1 VVKIKLKY
9 KKNGEWAELSPSD
22 IGALALDGEY
32 SKTQIVKGSV
42 SVSGKMSAAAVST
55 GTENVGQIK
64 LDTNLNPETSINIER
79 SASKYPDDGSGKNL
93 FLVADI
99 SNGTAG
105 QNMVTAGTQTDGSVV
120 VGETAINQSTYLL
133 ETQPAIK
140 FTPGTDGNGAT
151 WYLNE
156 GEINGGALDVAH
168 GGTGATTAAAA
179 LSNIGAAP
187 ASHTH
192 AASDVTS
199 GTLAV
204 ARGGTG
210 LSASPSMLTNL
221 ASTAAASV
229 LQASPRPGVT
239 GVLPVANGGT
249 GASTADA
256 ACAALSIDQIV
267 YSGTSSDWACTKY
280 ASGLCICF
288 QKITRTIAVSDFN
301 NWGEYQ
307 SSYAAISLPFEMR
320 HYSLICLPSRMYSI
334 RMANYGST
342 NTFNYTLTTMTA
354 PTSDV
359 DITLRFA
366 VVGTWK

>member
-1 VVKIKLKY
+1 
-9 KKNGEWAELSPSD
+9 
-22 IGALALDGEY
+22 
-32 SKTQIVKGSV
+32 
-42 SVSGKMSAAAVST
+42 VST

-199 GTLAV
+199 GTLPV
-204 ARGGTG
+204 AR
-210 LSASPSMLTNL
+210 
-221 ASTAAASV
+221 
-229 LQASPRPGVT
+229 
-239 GVLPVANGGT
+239 GGT
-249 GASTADA
+249 GASTAA
-256 ACAALSIDQIV
+256 KALENLGAMENKPRGIEFSPSSSSNHGGYLDFHYNNSTEDYTARIIEES
-267 YSGTSSDWACTKY
+267 SGVLRFYADRIIAKGIEQSLVVGRTSTFGESGIASHWTKY
-280 ASGLCICF
+280 SSGEF
-288 QKITRTIAVSDFN
+288 
-301 NWGEYQ
+301 E
-307 SSYAAISLPFEMR
+307 YAAYLFPVNNSAYAVKCTNGPVNGF
-320 HYSLICLPSRMYSI
+320 Y
-334 RMANYGST
+334 YG
-342 NTFNYTLTTMTA
+342 
-354 PTSDV
+354 
-359 DITLRFA
+359 DITLNLPFTSANTDA
-366 VVGTWK
+366 VIVEPRLAGSGTVFSSAVTSLSSTDFTIRLYTNVSTDAMRCFIYINGRWA